1 MCRKCRRWQAVA
13 SALGAPATV
22 GGRKHSRHEGS
33 DGLQQAASAPETL
46 ATGCSGP
53 QVHRARVRR
62 RAAPGVRA
70 ATGCSGP
77 RAASAQGLRATTGCS
92 GQRLAAVGAGVRES
106 AAVDAGI
113 REGAW
118 RG

>member
-1 MCRKCRRWQAVA
+1 MCRKRRRWQAVA

-70 ATGCSGP
+70 ATGCS
-77 RAASAQGLRATTGCS
+77 R
-92 GQRLAAVGAGVRES
+92 QRLAAVGAGVRES